1 MDFFEFNIGNG
12 SYRCIK
18 LDTIESIELLLDSE
32 YYDEDKRKMVKGG
45 QVIITSFSDM
55 SKYPYKYPAA
65 IILGVIS
72 LLVCV
77 RSIIYNYKNVS
88 KEKNKDD
95 IKKELKIKD

>member
-45 QVIITSFSDM
+45 QVIITSFSGNQ
-55 SKYPYKYPAA
+55 YAHLY
-65 IILGVIS
+65 
-72 LLVCV
+72 
-77 RSIIYNYKNVS
+77 
-88 KEKNKDD
+88 EKNEDAQEVYNEIFNLLD
-95 IKKELKIKD
+95 AYCYSRGENNEKIDKVQQL